1 MAINQATLSLWR
13 HPLTALFATVC
24 LAVAATAS
32 PTHGAE
38 SVNGIAAVV
47 NNDVITYSE
56 VRALAEP
63 RERLLRSQYSG
74 QDLNKKIIELRK
86 SALQDLID
94 RQLIIQQF
102 AKDKLDI
109 PGFYVDERVKDVIRD
124 SFGGDRNA
132 FIKTMEAQNFSM
144 SKFKTLEKEKIIV
157 QAMRSKNVKS
167 NLLIPPAKIEEY
179 YREHRDLFSSKAQ
192 VKLRMIMIPGQAG
205 VTGED
210 PQKAMAEE
218 IRGKL
223 ITGAD
228 FDKMAQMYSED
239 STRDLGGDWG
249 WIDDKTLSAPLT
261 EAAFKLKPGEI
272 SRVVSLPG
280 KDGTGVGYYILK
292 VEARQGG
299 DLKPLKDV
307 RPEIEARLRQEQSQ
321 KLQEHWIASLRSKAY
336 IQTF

>member
-1 MAINQATLSLWR
+1 M
-13 HPLTALFATVC
+13 TALLASVC

-47 NNDVITYSE
+47 NNDVVTYSE
-56 VRALAEP
+56 VRQLAEP

-74 QDLNKKIIELRK
+74 EELNKRIIELRK
-86 SALQDLID
+86 SSLQDLID

-102 AKDKLDI
+102 EKDKLDI
-109 PGFYVDERVKDVIRD
+109 PGFFVDERVKDVIRD

-144 SKFKTLEKEKIIV
+144 SKFKTLEREKIIV

-167 NLLIPPAKIEEY
+167 NLMVPPARVEEY
-179 YREHRDLFSSKAQ
+179 YRAHRDLFSSKAQ
-192 VKLRMIMIPGQAG
+192 VKLRMIMIPGQVGASPSN
-205 VTGED
+205 D

-218 IRGKL
+218 IRGKP

-239 STRDLGGDWG
+239 STRELGGDWG
-249 WIDDKTLSAPLT
+249 WIDDKTLSPELSRV
-261 EAAFKLKPGEI
+261 AFSLKPGEI
-272 SRVVSLPG
+272 SKVVDIG
-280 KDGTGVGYYILK
+280 GNNYILK

-299 DLKPLKDV
+299 EVKALKDV
-307 RPEIEARLRQEQSQ
+307 RTEIEARLRQEQAQ
-321 KLQEHWIASLRSKAY
+321 ELQEHWLASLRSKAY
-336 IQTF
+336 IKTF